1 MISVDDLER
10 MARLAGL
17 SVPRADLEHLA
28 PHLQALY
35 ADLARLM
42 TLPIAGVEPAFT
54 PTVVVGPPG
63 KGPVIP

>member
-10 MARLAGL
+10 LARLAGL

-35 ADLARLM
+35 ADLDRLM

-54 PTVVVGPPG
+54 PTVVVGSPG
-63 KGPVIP
+63 KGPVVP